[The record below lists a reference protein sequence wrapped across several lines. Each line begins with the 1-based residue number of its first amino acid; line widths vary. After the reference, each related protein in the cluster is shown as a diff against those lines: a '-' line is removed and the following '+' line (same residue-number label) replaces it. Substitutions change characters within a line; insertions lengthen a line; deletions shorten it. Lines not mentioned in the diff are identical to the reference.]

1 MPRPVFPDR
10 TTLLAATR
18 RVLTQYEG
26 TAVTVRQLYYRL
38 VAGGIIPNVLR
49 SYKNLVAALSD
60 WRRHRLIP
68 FNAFEDRTRS
78 MNRLDVGERFDD
90 PAGWARYFLEEGVR
104 KAKNYQLARW
114 FGQDERAVVAVEK
127 QALEGPFT
135 QVCQELGV
143 DLVVARGYPSL
154 SYLAEIA
161 DALHRDD
168 KATDD
173 RANVILYF
181 GDHDPSGQN
190 IPEVIERDLRGLF
203 GARFTLERVALNPD
217 QVDEM
222 DLIPAPVKLTD
233 SRATGFIAEHGEDVY
248 ELDAIEP
255 NALQDMIRDAV
266 NEHFDE
272 DAFDERNGLVERG
285 KRKIARLLQRGGV
298 ERLLRQLAEQA
309 RQAENEPD
317 DEEADG
323 DET

>member
-1 MPRPVFPDR
+1 MPAVQFPDR

-18 RVLTQYEG
+18 RVLAQYEG

-38 VAGGIIPNVLR
+38 VAGAIIPNVLR

-60 WRRHRLIP
+60 WRRSRQIP
-68 FNAFEDRTRS
+68 FDAFEDRTRTMS
-78 MNRLDVGERFDD
+78 RLDVGERFDD
-90 PAGWARYFLEEGVR
+90 PAGWARYFLEDGVR

-114 FGQDERAVVAVEK
+114 FGQDERVVVAVEK

-154 SYLAEIA
+154 SYLSEIA
-161 DALHRDD
+161 DALHPED
-168 KATDD
+168 KATDG

-190 IPEVIERDLRGLF
+190 IPEVIERDLRALF
-203 GARFTLERVALNPD
+203 GARFTLVRVALNPD

-233 SRATGFIAEHGEDVY
+233 SRAGNFVEEHGENVY

-255 NALQDMIRDAV
+255 DTLQEMIREAV
-266 NEHFDE
+266 DEHFDE
-272 DAFDERNGLVERG
+272 ETFDERNEIVEKG
-285 KRKIARLLQRGGV
+285 KRKIARILQRGGI
-298 ERLLRQLAEQA
+298 ERLLRQLAELA
-309 RQAENEPD
+309 RSETEPD
-317 DEEADG
+317 HEEGG
-323 DET
+323 DE